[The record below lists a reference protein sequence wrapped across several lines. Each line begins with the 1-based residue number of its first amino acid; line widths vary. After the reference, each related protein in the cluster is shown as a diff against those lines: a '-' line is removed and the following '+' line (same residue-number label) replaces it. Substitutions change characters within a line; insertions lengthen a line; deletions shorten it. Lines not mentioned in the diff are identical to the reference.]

1 MRQCERRLVA
11 FLGLVTTAILVACG
25 SKNGGSTTGPSTGG
39 TPTNIAVV
47 SGDSQSG
54 AYEATIP
61 KPLVVKVT
69 DSVGQPVTNTPVSWL
84 PTFFGGSQQQNIT
97 DDERERPGPI
107 LTGPRWFAGRIH
119 GERCDQRSQRHV

>member
-1 MRQCERRLVA
+1 MRRYEQRLVA
-11 FLGLVTTAILVACG
+11 LLAIVTTAIAAACG
-25 SKNGGSTTGPSTGG
+25 SSSGGTTGPSLGG
-39 TPTNIAVV
+39 TPTNIVKV

-84 PTFFGGSQQQNIT
+84 TTMFGGSQQQNIT
-97 DDERERPGPI
+97 ATNASGQTQFSPVLGGLPG
-107 LTGPRWFAGRIH
+107 A
-119 GERCDQRSQRHV
+119 